1 MFTETLINI
10 YNSQDTEM
18 PKYPATDE
26 EIKKMLHIYIY
37 NGKYSAM
44 KNNEVMPFAATWTA
58 LNHRTK

>member
-26 EIKKMLHIYIY
+26 EIKKMLHIYIQW
-37 NGKYSAM
+37 KIFSHE
-44 KNNEVMPFAATWTA
+44 K
-58 LNHRTK
+58 